1 MLLDILKRNLSQ
13 ILFRRTLPKL
23 PRTHRIDPERSRII
37 VSRLILRNRLM
48 ELNRLLHSL
57 ANLCMRRFR
66 ASLKLRL
73 KRLRLVN
80 RSIIAERLNRRLN
93 IMLRRHRR
101 QHRLGRIKLPRL
113 IPRRPRPFIATST
126 LSIALSAAITP
137 TTPRIIPRTILA
149 RTITT
154 RCFIP
159 R

>member
-1 MLLDILKRNLSQ
+1 MLLDILKRNLSK

-23 PRTHRIDPERSRII
+23 SRTRRIDPERCRSILF
-37 VSRLILRNRLM
+37 RLIFRNRFV
-48 ELNRLLHSL
+48 ELNRLLHNFVHLLMVCLSL
-57 ANLCMRRFR
+57 RF
-66 ASLKLRL
+66 KIGFE
-73 KRLRLVN
+73 RLRLII
-80 RSIIAERLNRRLN
+80 RSIVAERLNRRLN

-113 IPRRPRPFIATST
+113 IPRRPRPFIAPST